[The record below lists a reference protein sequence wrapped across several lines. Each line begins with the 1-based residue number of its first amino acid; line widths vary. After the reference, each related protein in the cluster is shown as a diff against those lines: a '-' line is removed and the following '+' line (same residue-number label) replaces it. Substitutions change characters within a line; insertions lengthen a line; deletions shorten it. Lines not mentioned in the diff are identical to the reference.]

1 MSGDLTKPELIKLLQ
16 NRGYRGMSKTEIRNM
31 VEGFARGKTF
41 KLQRTRPSKDK
52 RAKGGAITKK
62 KK

>member
-16 NRGYRGMSKTEIRNM
+16 QKGYKGMSKTEIRKM
-31 VEGFARGKTF
+31 VEGFARSKTF
-41 KLQRTRPSKDK
+41 KVTRTPPSKDK